1 MHGCLGRTL
10 PAVIRMATGADA
22 AAVARIYDPIVA
34 GTVIS
39 FELEP
44 PGPAEMK
51 RRILQAL
58 VFAPWLVDEREG
70 AVRGYA
76 YASRHRDRAAYQWS
90 VDVTVYVDEAH
101 RRKGVGSGLYTKLFP
116 LLRLQNFHAAYA
128 GITLPN
134 AASVG
139 LHQALGFLPVGVY
152 RGVGYKMGAW
162 HDVGWWQL
170 DLRARAGE
178 PSRPKTMAEAESD
191 PAWAQVLAK

>member
-51 RRILQAL
+51 RR
-58 VFAPWLVDEREG
+58 
-70 AVRGYA
+70 
-76 YASRHRDRAAYQWS
+76 
-90 VDVTVYVDEAH
+90 
-101 RRKGVGSGLYTKLFP
+101 
-116 LLRLQNFHAAYA
+116 
-128 GITLPN
+128 
-134 AASVG
+134 